1 MTRVEAY
8 IRTHLLDK
16 VQEALEEIDVVG
28 MTVTD
33 VRGMGRS
40 KGVSQTYRG
49 SQYTVNLK
57 PYLKVELLVNDE
69 AVPLVVEAIQKSAS
83 TGEIGDGKI
92 VVIPLDNVV
101 RIRTGESGNIALT

>member
-1 MTRVEAY
+1 MTRIEAY
-8 IRTHLLDK
+8 IRTHLLEN
-16 VQEALEEIDVVG
+16 VREALEEIDVVG

-40 KGVSQTYRG
+40 KGISQTYRG

-57 PYLKVELLVNDE
+57 PYLKVEVLVHDDHV
-69 AVPLVVEAIQKSAS
+69 AMVVGAIQKAAG

-92 VVIPLDNVV
+92 VVLPVADVI
-101 RIRTGESGNIALT
+101 RIRTGESGDIAMT

>member
-1 MTRVEAY
+1 MTRIEAY
-8 IRTHLLDK
+8 IRTHLLEN
-16 VQEALEEIDVVG
+16 VREALEEIDVVG

-40 KGVSQTYRG
+40 KGISQTYRG

-57 PYLKVELLVNDE
+57 PYLKVEVLVHDDHV
-69 AVPLVVEAIQKSAS
+69 AMVVGAIQKAAG

-92 VVIPLDNVV
+92 VVLPVADVI
-101 RIRTGESGNIALT
+101 RIRTGESGDIALT